1 MLSLSV
7 GVSTPRRY
15 AIFVDDDGTPFFYGF
30 AITTEDASGACTAPA
45 FDG

>member
-30 AITTEDASGACTAPA
+30 ALTTEDASGACTAPA

>member
-7 GVSTPRRY
+7 GESTPRRF

-30 AITTEDASGACTAPA
+30 ATTTDDASGACIAPLA
-45 FDG
+45 DG